1 MKTGMIIY
9 VSGETQQEGSFDM
22 ETKVGNLA
30 IDADMVTVVSR
41 TAGHFNVPD
50 AWRFLFVK
58 GMQRIMCTIAECT
71 PSGDLHLTNRM
82 VRLQG

>member
-1 MKTGMIIY
+1 MKTGVILY
-9 VSGETQQEGSFDM
+9 VSGENEGAAVADM
-22 ETKVGNLA
+22 ESKVGSLG
-30 IDADMVTVVSR
+30 IDADMVAIVSK

-58 GMQRIMCTIAECT
+58 GMQRIHCAIAECT
-71 PSGDLHLTNRM
+71 PSGELHLSDRM